1 VPSLGGPADCD
12 DQARLIGTGGLVDEP
27 LRVPGEVRYPDHEVS
42 GARVLAGESPV
53 AVVCGGSAGIGL
65 ACAEGLAALGFSV
78 AILGRDR
85 GRLEGALAVLA
96 DRGFTGCDAWSV
108 DVTDSLQVADA
119 FASIGNRYGHVNSLV
134 NSVGPTVAGSIA
146 TLDDQDWVKA
156 FDQGAL
162 TAVRTI
168 RAVLP
173 LMRNAPWGRIV
184 NLTAMSTQHQTPG
197 LIAYTASKAA
207 LASITKNLARDLAAD
222 DILVNAVAPGS
233 VLSEK
238 VAGAVRSAG
247 GDPSDLI
254 DSYRVM
260 AERFGA
266 HIDLGRVAVPAE
278 VASVVVFCASQANT
292 FMTGAHI
299 NVDGGSDFT

>member
-1 VPSLGGPADCD
+1 
-12 DQARLIGTGGLVDEP
+12 VDEP
-27 LRVPGEVRYPDHEVS
+27 DRGLGDPLRPHGEVS
-42 GARVLAGESPV
+42 GNRVLGGESAV
-53 AVVCGGSAGIGL
+53 AIVCGGSAGIGL
-65 ACAEGLAALGFSV
+65 ACSEGLAALGFSV
-78 AILGRDR
+78 AILGRDQ
-85 GRLEGALAVLA
+85 GRLEAALATLA
-96 DRGFTGCDAWSV
+96 NQGFTECHAWSV
-108 DVTDSLQVADA
+108 DVTDSAKVVET
-119 FASIGNRYGHVNSLV
+119 FASIGDRYGHVNSLV
-134 NSVGPTVAGSIA
+134 NAVGPSVAGSFA
-146 TLDDQDWVKA
+146 TLDDQDWEKA
-156 FDQGAL
+156 FDQGTL
-162 TAVRTI
+162 SAVRTI

-173 LMRNAPWGRIV
+173 LMRKAEWGRIV

-233 VLSEK
+233 VLSDK

-247 GDPSDLI
+247 GDPSDLVE
-254 DSYRVM
+254 SYRVM

-278 VASVVVFCASQANT
+278 VANVVVFCASRANT